1 MIKENSDTVKKVA
14 DTGKKPAR
22 IFVVDDD
29 KLVLATLK
37 KGLIS
42 YGYDVEAFSDPNLAL
57 EAYRQSQPDLALLDV
72 RMPGMTGPELA
83 QEMLKVNFVPI
94 IMLSAYDDR
103 DIVKEAVELGI
114 SGYLVKPIMP
124 NQLVPTIEAAL
135 ARFAEVRALAQN
147 GDKLREG
154 MENNRVIST
163 AIGIIMERSRIDA
176 DNAFQKLRN
185 LAREQRR
192 PLRDVATELVD
203 AIQHANM
210 FSTSSHHEFDNLK
223 SVD

>member
-1 MIKENSDTVKKVA
+1 MIKENSDTAKKVA

>member
-1 MIKENSDTVKKVA
+1 MTKESSDTAKKMTE
-14 DTGKKPAR
+14 TGKKPAR

-42 YGYDVEAFSDPNLAL
+42 HGYDVDAFSDPQLAL

-103 DIVKEAVELGI
+103 DIVKEAVELGV

-135 ARFAEVRALAQN
+135 ARFSEVKALAQN
-147 GDKLREG
+147 SDKLREG

-192 PLRDVATELVD
+192 PLRDVAAELVD

-210 FSTSSHHEFDNLK
+210 FSTSSDHEFDNLK